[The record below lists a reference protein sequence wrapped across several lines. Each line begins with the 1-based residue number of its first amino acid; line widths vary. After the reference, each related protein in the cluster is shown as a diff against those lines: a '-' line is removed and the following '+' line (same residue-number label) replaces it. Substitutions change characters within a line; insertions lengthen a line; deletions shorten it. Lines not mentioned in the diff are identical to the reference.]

1 MDARCALRERER
13 LDLNECACGVAVF
26 RLESSG
32 CGLIII
38 GDFYRVEG
46 FIIMVIEL

>member
-1 MDARCALRERER
+1 MDARCALRER
-13 LDLNECACGVAVF
+13 LDLDECACGVAVF

-38 GDFYRVEG
+38 GDFYRVHNYG
-46 FIIMVIEL
+46 YRVVRFRF